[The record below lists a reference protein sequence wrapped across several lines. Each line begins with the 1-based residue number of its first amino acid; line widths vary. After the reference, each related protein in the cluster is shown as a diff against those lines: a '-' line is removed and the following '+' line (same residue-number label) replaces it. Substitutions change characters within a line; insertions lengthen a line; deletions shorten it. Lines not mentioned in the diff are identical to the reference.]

1 MTPPCRFHLDY
12 DHGRILGATNLLRE
26 TPAKR
31 KNAKISQRGDR
42 KKFFLQKILKIKNKK
57 HFINTKKPSGEIFG
71 TLFTPPRGAS
81 FNQKRC

>member
-1 MTPPCRFHLDY
+1 MFNVKPRPSGKMLKS
-12 DHGRILGATNLLRE
+12 LRE
-26 TPAKR
+26 EIE
-31 KNAKISQRGDR
+31 KI
-42 KKFFLQKILKIKNKK
+42 FFLQKILKIKNKK